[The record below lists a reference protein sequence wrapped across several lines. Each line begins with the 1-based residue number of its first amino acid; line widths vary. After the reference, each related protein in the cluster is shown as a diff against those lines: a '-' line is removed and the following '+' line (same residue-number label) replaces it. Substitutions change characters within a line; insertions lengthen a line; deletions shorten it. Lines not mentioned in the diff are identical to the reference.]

1 MIQKALSLLS
11 NLNRNPMDTW
21 AVATNGERLML
32 CIMGVFLV
40 MDVLR
45 FAFIDMALDV
55 AILFLLYLYIW
66 DDVEL
71 HFNLGDD
78 ELSDEDNFGAQ

>member
-21 AVATNGERLML
+21 SVATNGERLML
-32 CIMGVFLV
+32 FIMGAFLLMDLV
-40 MDVLR
+40 AFSLFDVL
-45 FAFIDMALDV
+45 LDAAV
-55 AILFLLYLYIW
+55 IFLLYLYIW
-66 DDVEL
+66 DDVEVYL
-71 HFNLGDD
+71 TD